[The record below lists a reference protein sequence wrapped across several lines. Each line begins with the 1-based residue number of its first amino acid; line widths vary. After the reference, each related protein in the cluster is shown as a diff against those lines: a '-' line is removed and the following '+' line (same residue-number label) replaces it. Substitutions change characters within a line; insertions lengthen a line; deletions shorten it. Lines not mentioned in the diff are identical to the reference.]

1 MTRMRI
7 MFVMDS
13 LSAGGAERV
22 ACMLVNHW
30 VQADDQVSMVT
41 IDVRERDFYQLDSRV
56 RRIALGLSRES
67 KNWREFLAN
76 NLQRLRRLRGLI
88 CTLKPEVIVSFLDA
102 TNVLVLLAATG
113 SGVAVIVSERIDP
126 RSHSTG
132 KVVRI
137 LRRLLYP
144 RARALVVQTQEV
156 SNWARRVVKPTAVY
170 VIPNPVS
177 FTVHDRKV
185 CETKRS
191 YTILAMGRLEPQK
204 GFDLLLEAFSR
215 CCQGHLEWNLR
226 IIGEGSHRER
236 LRRLAEQLGI
246 ADRVRLDRAIKEPAT
261 ALRDADLFVLSSRYE
276 GFPNALLEAMAAG
289 LPVISFD
296 CPSGPREIIRH
307 GRNGILVPPEDV
319 GALAQ
324 AMDRLMGTE
333 HERSELAAGA
343 ADVTERFGFDRVMP
357 MWRELLRKAAN

>member
-1 MTRMRI
+1 MRI
-7 MFVMDS
+7 MFVIDS

-30 VQADDQVSMVT
+30 VQADDQVCMVT
-41 IDVRERDFYQLDSRV
+41 IDVSERDFYELDSRV

-76 NLQRLRRLRGLI
+76 NLQRIRRLRGLI

-126 RSHSTG
+126 RSHSTA

-177 FTVHDRKV
+177 FTVHHRKV

-236 LRRLAEQLGI
+236 LLRLAEQLGI
-246 ADRVRLDRAIKEPAT
+246 GDRVRLDRVITEPAA